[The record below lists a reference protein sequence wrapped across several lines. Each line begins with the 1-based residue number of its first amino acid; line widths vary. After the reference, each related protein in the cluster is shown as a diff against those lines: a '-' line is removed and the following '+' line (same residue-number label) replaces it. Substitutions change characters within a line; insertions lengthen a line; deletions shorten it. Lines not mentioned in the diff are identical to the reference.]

1 MTVHAVAGYAILILL
16 LFRFFWGFIGPKYS
30 LFKDFPTGINNVKNF
45 IKNIFSQKQNYIGHN
60 PLASYLMIAILVCT
74 FFIIITGILT
84 FGIQESKGIFS
95 HLNHTFLKD
104 LELFEELHEFFANF
118 LYLLVASHLFG
129 LIVELLGVNYG
140 LFFGDYS
147 YGDNLGS
154 KIYGVPY
161 VIGFNWV
168 LLIIATGS
176 VSDKLIK
183 GRKIYKIIFASFLMV
198 LIDLLMEKSAP
209 KLDFWEFVISPVP
222 FSNYLWWFIFSL
234 CFQYI
239 FSSSWTVQIVNF
251 TGYLSVYGY
260 RPF

>member
-1 MTVHAVAGYAILILL
+1 MTGLSNNKEFLRMSIFFLWLINISGFFGMLSDQNEFFLSTTPYVLSLTLLLLILNHDL
-16 LFRFFWGFIGPKYS
+16 SNKKSKIG
-30 LFKDFPTGINNVKNF
+30 LML
-45 IKNIFSQKQNYIGHN
+45 IF
-60 PLASYLMIAILVCT
+60 
-74 FFIIITGILT
+74 
-84 FGIQESKGIFS
+84 
-95 HLNHTFLKD
+95 
-104 LELFEELHEFFANF
+104 
-118 LYLLVASHLFG
+118 LFG
-129 LIVELLGVNYG
+129 LIVEILGVNYG
-140 LFFGDYS
+140 LFFGEYS
-147 YGDNLGS
+147 YGANLGP
-154 KIYGVPY
+154 KIYEVPY

-239 FSSSWTVQIVNF
+239 FFKTVKTKEYNLSSNILVIQFIFFGMLAVF
-251 TGYLSVYGY
+251 L
-260 RPF
+260 

>member
-1 MTVHAVAGYAILILL
+1 MTGLSNNKEFLRMSIFFLWLINISGFFGMLSDQNEFFLSTTPYVLSLTLLLLILNHDL
-16 LFRFFWGFIGPKYS
+16 SDKKSKIG
-30 LFKDFPTGINNVKNF
+30 LML
-45 IKNIFSQKQNYIGHN
+45 IF
-60 PLASYLMIAILVCT
+60 
-74 FFIIITGILT
+74 
-84 FGIQESKGIFS
+84 
-95 HLNHTFLKD
+95 
-104 LELFEELHEFFANF
+104 
-118 LYLLVASHLFG
+118 LFG

-234 CFQYI
+234 CFQYVFFKTVKTKEYNLSSNILVIQFI
-239 FSSSWTVQIVNF
+239 FFGMLAVF
-251 TGYLSVYGY
+251 L
-260 RPF
+260 

>member
-1 MTVHAVAGYAILILL
+1 MTGLSNNKEFLRMSIFFLWLINISGFFGMLSDQNEFFLSTTPYVLSLTLLLLILNHDLSDKKSKIGLILI
-16 LFRFFWGFIGPKYS
+16 F
-30 LFKDFPTGINNVKNF
+30 
-45 IKNIFSQKQNYIGHN
+45 
-60 PLASYLMIAILVCT
+60 
-74 FFIIITGILT
+74 
-84 FGIQESKGIFS
+84 
-95 HLNHTFLKD
+95 
-104 LELFEELHEFFANF
+104 
-118 LYLLVASHLFG
+118 LFG

-147 YGDNLGS
+147 YGANLGS

-183 GRKIYKIIFASFLMV
+183 GKEVYKIIFASFLMV
-198 LIDLLMEKSAP
+198 LIDLLIEKSAP

-239 FSSSWTVQIVNF
+239 FFKTVKTKEYNLSSNILVIQFIFFGMLAVF
-251 TGYLSVYGY
+251 L
-260 RPF
+260 

>member
-1 MTVHAVAGYAILILL
+1 MTGLSNNKEFLRMSIFFLWLINISGFFGMLSDQNEFFLSTTPYVLSLTLLLLILNHDL
-16 LFRFFWGFIGPKYS
+16 SDKKSKIG
-30 LFKDFPTGINNVKNF
+30 LML
-45 IKNIFSQKQNYIGHN
+45 IF
-60 PLASYLMIAILVCT
+60 
-74 FFIIITGILT
+74 
-84 FGIQESKGIFS
+84 
-95 HLNHTFLKD
+95 
-104 LELFEELHEFFANF
+104 
-118 LYLLVASHLFG
+118 LFG

-147 YGDNLGS
+147 YGANLGS

-183 GRKIYKIIFASFLMV
+183 GKEIYKIIFASFLMV

-239 FSSSWTVQIVNF
+239 FFKTVK
-251 TGYLSVYGY
+251 TREYYLSSNILVIQFIFFGMLAV
-260 RPF
+260 FL